1 MRPVTEIIVHC
12 SATEAGKDFR
22 ADDIRRWHVKGNG
35 WKDIGYH
42 FVIDIDGTIE
52 VGRPMAQKGAH
63 TANHNEKTVG
73 ICYVGGLKYG
83 KPADTRT
90 EAQKRSLRSLIQVMK
105 SCFPDIAK
113 VSGHRDYANKACP
126 CFDAHAEYDILVR

>member
-1 MRPVTEIIVHC
+1 MRPINEIIVHC
-12 SATEAGKDFR
+12 SATEAGKNFKV
-22 ADDIRRWHVKGNG
+22 ADIRRWHVQGNG

-52 VGRPMAQKGAH
+52 VGRPVATKGAH
-63 TANHNEKTVG
+63 TANHNENTIG

-90 EAQKRSLRSLIQVMK
+90 AAQKKSLSSLIQVLK
-105 SCFPDIAK
+105 SCFPAIVK
-113 VSGHRDYANKACP
+113 VSGHRDYATKACP
-126 CFDAHAEYDILVR
+126 CFDAGGEYQALVK

>member
-1 MRPVTEIIVHC
+1 MRPINEIIVHC
-12 SATEAGKDFR
+12 SATEAGKNFKV
-22 ADDIRRWHVKGNG
+22 ADIRRWHVQGNG

-52 VGRPMAQKGAH
+52 VGRPVATKGAH
-63 TANHNEKTVG
+63 TANHNENTIG

-90 EAQKRSLRSLIQVMK
+90 EAQKKSLSSLIQVLK
-105 SCFPDIAK
+105 SCFPAIVK
-113 VSGHRDYANKACP
+113 VSGHRDYANRDCP
-126 CFDAHAEYDILVR
+126 CFDAGDEYQKLVK